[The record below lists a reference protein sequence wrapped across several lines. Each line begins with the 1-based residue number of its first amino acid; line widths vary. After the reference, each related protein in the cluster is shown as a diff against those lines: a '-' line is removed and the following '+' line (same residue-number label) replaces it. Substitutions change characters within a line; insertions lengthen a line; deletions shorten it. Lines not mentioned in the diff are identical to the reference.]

1 MTHDVKVGDHVR
13 WNLEAGHVSGPLI
26 KVHTRDTQ
34 YKGHARHCTEDDP
47 QYEVSGDRS
56 DHVAMQGL
64 GAAQGRLGDTW
75 GPTPLFC
82 QSCAFAG
89 CGALGSTAR

>member
-1 MTHDVKVGDHVR
+1 MTHDVKVGDHVG

-56 DHVAMQGL
+56 DHVAMHKG
-64 GAAQGRLGDTW
+64 
-75 GPTPLFC
+75 
-82 QSCAFAG
+82 S
-89 CGALGSTAR
+89 ALHRVH